1 MKIRKFIWLVPIT
14 LSVFSVNS
22 LHAGIY
28 NDNVKFVNK
37 SQKTYWNQLKES
49 GIYNLSEAYSDQ
61 FLKRNKNE
69 TNIIYPNKL
78 KKGDTIAIL
87 ELSRIRKINVETFKN
102 TRIPEIVKN
111 LRQKGFKAKVYDES
125 FTATNLDLGDE
136 TKQLRADI
144 FNKAVKDPEIKA
156 IFAFCGGSGT
166 MQTLDKID
174 YDSFRQNN
182 KIFVGFS
189 DETAAELAI
198 LKKSGVITFHGPL
211 LGSTLNYKKDK
222 TFDNL
227 IQILTNSQDKTEIY
241 NIDDNSSF
249 KSFNGKSGS
258 GEICGGNLCL
268 MQCLMGTQYC
278 PDYENKI
285 LFFEETEGSAH
296 GIHRILWQ
304 FKLAGI
310 LDKLSG
316 VVIGTFSKS
325 NQEAMLEACFD
336 VLKEY
341 DFPILYNVHAG
352 HIENP
357 LTIPIGAKATIQNNK
372 LIIDQPFIK

>member
-1 MKIRKFIWLVPIT
+1 MKIRKFIWAVSII
-14 LSVFSVNS
+14 LSILSINA
-22 LHAGIY
+22 LHAQVCD
-28 NDNVKFVNK
+28 DNFNFVDK
-37 SQKTYWNQLKES
+37 SQKTCFDQPKDTGICQLS
-49 GIYNLSEAYSDQ
+49 GSYFDQ
-61 FLKRNKNE
+61 LLQLNKNE
-69 TNIIYPNKL
+69 LNIIYPNKL

-87 ELSRIRKINVETFKN
+87 ELSRIRKINVELFKN
-102 TRIPEIVKN
+102 TRIPEVVKN
-111 LRQKGFKAKVYDES
+111 LEQKGFKVKVFDEA
-125 FTATNLDLGDE
+125 FTDTNSDLGDE

-156 IFAFCGGSGT
+156 IFAFCGGSGA

-174 YDSFRQNN
+174 YYAFRQSN

-198 LKKSGVITFHGPL
+198 LKKSRAITFHGPL
-211 LGSTLNYKKDK
+211 LGSTLNYKKEK
-222 TFDNL
+222 TLDNL
-227 IQILTNSQDKTEIY
+227 IQLLTNPRDKTEIY
-241 NIDDNSSF
+241 NIDDYSQF
-249 KSFNGKSGS
+249 KSYNGKSGS

-268 MQCLMGTQYC
+268 MQCLVGTKYC

-285 LFFEETEGSAH
+285 LFFEETEGSVH

-310 LDKLSG
+310 LDKISG

-325 NQEAMLEACFD
+325 NEEAMLEACFD

-341 DFPILYNVHAG
+341 DFPIIYNVHAG
-352 HIENP
+352 HTENP
-357 LTIPIGAKATIQNNK
+357 LTIPIGARATIEDNK
-372 LIIDQPFIK
+372 LIIEQPFIK